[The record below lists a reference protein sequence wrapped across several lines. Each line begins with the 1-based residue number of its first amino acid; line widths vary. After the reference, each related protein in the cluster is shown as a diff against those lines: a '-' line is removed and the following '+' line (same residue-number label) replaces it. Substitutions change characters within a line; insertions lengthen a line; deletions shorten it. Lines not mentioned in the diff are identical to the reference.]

1 MIAPAIKLLGVDQLS
16 RAINSY
22 FSLDPEMAEKISAF
36 KDRVIA
42 IELQGLNK
50 TFYLLPRNGASGELV
65 IDVEEHIDGEA
76 DTTLRGTPLAFF
88 KMGLAS
94 DIAPMMLKG
103 EIEIDG
109 DIRFGKEFKKVL
121 AEMDV
126 DWEEHLANLIGDV
139 SAHHASQLMRK
150 FSNWSRQSR
159 DSLMSNVSEYLQ
171 EESRDVISGAEL
183 EMFYNSVD
191 RLRDDVDRLRA
202 RVDAFKNK

>member
-1 MIAPAIKLLGVDQLS
+1 MIAPAIKLPGVDQLS

-50 TFYLLPRNGASGELV
+50 TFYLLPRNGASGGLV

-76 DTTLRGTPLAFF
+76 DTTLRGTPLALF

-109 DIRFGKEFKKVL
+109 DIRLGKEFKKVL

-139 SAHHASQLMRK
+139 PAHHASQLMRK
-150 FSNWSRQSR
+150 FFNWSRQSR